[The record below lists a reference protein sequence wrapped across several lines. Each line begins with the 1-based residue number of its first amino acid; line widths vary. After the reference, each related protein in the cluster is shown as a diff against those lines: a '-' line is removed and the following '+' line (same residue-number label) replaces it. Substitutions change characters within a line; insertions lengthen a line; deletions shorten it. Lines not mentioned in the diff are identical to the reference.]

1 MKKRMEI
8 KRVLIIAV
16 AIIVLG
22 TAVYLLFFTGRSK
35 AKVSTNYQISELKT
49 GDLTQSITGTGTIWP
64 EGTVSI
70 VAPFDFKILS
80 VEVEAGQQ
88 IKAGDTI
95 AKLDLDALDTEIMKL
110 KEEISA
116 IDDTIVK
123 VKEKESSTETIKAP
137 VSGRIKQI
145 FAQTG
150 DNVKSIISDN
160 DAILVIST
168 DGKMNVTI
176 ETSAVEEG
184 DNVNVEV
191 DGKTYSGVVANVS
204 NGRAMITITDN
215 GTAVGATATIYNG
228 DGDKLGSGTLSI
240 NQPLKVT
247 ADAGTVSKIYVSENS
262 RVYKGTS
269 LLYLKNLPTSEE
281 YETQIR
287 NRLEKQ
293 NLLIAVQKMRESGKF
308 TSEYNGIVNSISIND
323 GMQVAANGEILSLY
337 TGDVNTLTVS
347 VDELDI
353 KNVEKGQNA
362 KITVDAIEDKTYNAK
377 VQSIS
382 QVGEVNNG
390 VTTYNVSLKVEGD
403 EQLRIGMNATAEIIV
418 EERKDVLLLPLEAL
432 QSTQGE
438 QYVWLYTG
446 TLPKDSGAD
455 PGKRTVVKTGLSNA
469 SYVEITDGLNSDD
482 KVVIVRTKTTNTN
495 RQQDK
500 MMAPGMDMGNPPQM
514 QGNFPQD
521 KPKPDGTPLGG
532 KPQRQGRD

>member
-22 TAVYLLFFTGRSK
+22 TAVYLLFFTGKSK

-49 GDLTQSITGTGTIWP
+49 GDLTQSITGTGTIWS
-64 EGTVSI
+64 EGSVSI

-95 AKLDLDALDTEIMKL
+95 AKLDVDALDTEIMKL

-204 NGRAMITITDN
+204 NGRAIITITDN

-262 RVYKGTS
+262 RVYKGT
-269 LLYLKNLPTSEE
+269 
-281 YETQIR
+281 
-287 NRLEKQ
+287 
-293 NLLIAVQKMRESGKF
+293 
-308 TSEYNGIVNSISIND
+308 
-323 GMQVAANGEILSLY
+323 
-337 TGDVNTLTVS
+337 
-347 VDELDI
+347 
-353 KNVEKGQNA
+353 
-362 KITVDAIEDKTYNAK
+362 
-377 VQSIS
+377 
-382 QVGEVNNG
+382 
-390 VTTYNVSLKVEGD
+390 
-403 EQLRIGMNATAEIIV
+403 
-418 EERKDVLLLPLEAL
+418 
-432 QSTQGE
+432 
-438 QYVWLYTG
+438 
-446 TLPKDSGAD
+446 
-455 PGKRTVVKTGLSNA
+455 
-469 SYVEITDGLNSDD
+469 
-482 KVVIVRTKTTNTN
+482 
-495 RQQDK
+495 
-500 MMAPGMDMGNPPQM
+500 
-514 QGNFPQD
+514 
-521 KPKPDGTPLGG
+521 
-532 KPQRQGRD
+532 